1 MKDIANEIGL
11 TKVTDVVGD
20 FYDRVQQH
28 TELAKPFSIVHDWTE
43 HKAHLAH
50 FWWVTLGG
58 QPYRSKPYQVAQK
71 HALAG
76 FTPALLVEWLA
87 LFRETLL
94 RHLPVELA
102 EQWYA
107 RATHIGRSL
116 VLMHEWR
123 EQRSEAAVVSASTNS
138 CH

>member
-1 MKDIANEIGL
+1 MKDIAVDIGL
-11 TKVTDVVGD
+11 PNVRGVVSD

-28 TELAKPFSIVHDWTE
+28 PRLAVPFAIVDDWVE

-58 QPYRSKPYQVAQK
+58 RPYRDKPYQVAHK

-76 FTPALLVEWLA
+76 FTPELLVEWLA
-87 LFRETLL
+87 LFRETLSA
-94 RHLPVELA
+94 HLSPALA

-107 RATHIGRSL
+107 RAANIGRSL
-116 VLMHEWR
+116 VLMHEFR
-123 EQRSEAAVVSASTNS
+123 AQAGAKPQRVT
-138 CH
+138 